1 MADALCQRSSPKRLK
16 LGSSHPWGYDMS
28 KVERDGA
35 REERIRLEAVV
46 DAYGAEEQAMGWYY
60 YLQDKIQFPFTAT
73 CINKRN
79 ISPVSQG
86 TKVDVVGMSD
96 EDDCMRE
103 MFVEIVWDCDTLA
116 VPLSQLKPID
126 PDNED
131 TLDAIEDWHYWVNR
145 GYEFG

>member
-1 MADALCQRSSPKRLK
+1 
-16 LGSSHPWGYDMS
+16 MS

-35 REERIRLEAVV
+35 REERIRMEAVV

-73 CINKRN
+73 CIAKRS

-86 TKVDVVGMSD
+86 AKVEVVGMAD
-96 EDDCMRE
+96 EDECMRE

-126 PDNED
+126 PDDD
-131 TLDAIEDWHYWVNR
+131 TLEAIEDWHYWVNR